1 MDNRKYLESKVEGSN
16 NPVVKKMWDKALLNI
31 NIPRRKVT
39 WDAYYLYMGFV
50 CNTKQ
55 DKRQLEARKRM
66 HNG

>member
-1 MDNRKYLESKVEGSN
+1 MDKKKYIENRIEQST
-16 NPVVKKMWDKALLNI
+16 NPVLKGMWKNALINLNS
-31 NIPRRKVT
+31 PRRKVT

-55 DKRQLEARKRM
+55 DKRQLEARKRL